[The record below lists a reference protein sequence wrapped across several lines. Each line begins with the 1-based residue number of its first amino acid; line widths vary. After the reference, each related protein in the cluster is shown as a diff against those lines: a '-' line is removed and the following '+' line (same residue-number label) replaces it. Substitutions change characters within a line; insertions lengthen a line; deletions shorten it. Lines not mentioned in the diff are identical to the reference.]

1 MGGQLIY
8 HGPTEGAEPYF
19 NRRNYLLPLGESVAD
34 WLIDISSG
42 RLEPE
47 NQVAEIKKENLMAH
61 TTVNGD
67 GTKELYIRPSHQES
81 TDERKD
87 ESVET
92 KAIASDKPWSTST
105 NTFIDEDVVGE
116 GILKLTTPLP
126 VGIPAGIPFGIGNGL
141 GSVDKIKYLYESD
154 SGVSAARLNSAGRVV
169 TDGNCVGKRGVTTG
183 KVVQ

>member
-1 MGGQLIY
+1 VGGQLIY

-47 NQVAEIKKENLMAH
+47 NQVAENKKESLMAH
-61 TTVNGD
+61 TTVNRG
-67 GTKELYIRPSHQES
+67 GTKELSIMPSYQES

-92 KAIASDKPWSTST
+92 NAIVRD
-105 NTFIDEDVVGE
+105 
-116 GILKLTTPLP
+116 
-126 VGIPAGIPFGIGNGL
+126 
-141 GSVDKIKYLYESD
+141 SVDEIKDHFESD
-154 SGVSAARLNSAGRVV
+154 GGVSAAGLNSAGRVV
-169 TDGNCVGKRGVTTG
+169 TDGNCVGKKGVTTG

>member
-1 MGGQLIY
+1 LFDSLILLGVGGQLIY

-47 NQVAEIKKENLMAH
+47 NQVAEIKKESLMAH
-61 TTVNGD
+61 TTVNGG
-67 GTKELYIRPSHQES
+67 GTKDLTTMPSHQES

-87 ESVET
+87 KSVEM
-92 KAIASDKPWSTST
+92 KAIASD
-105 NTFIDEDVVGE
+105 
-116 GILKLTTPLP
+116 
-126 VGIPAGIPFGIGNGL
+126 
-141 GSVDKIKYLYESD
+141 SVDEIKDFSESD
-154 SGVSAARLNSAGRVV
+154 GGVSATRLNSAGRVV
-169 TDGNCVGKRGVTTG
+169 TDGSCVGKKGVTTG

>member
-1 MGGQLIY
+1 LHQPRKFIYDLFDSLILLGVGGQLIY

-47 NQVAEIKKENLMAH
+47 NQVAENRKESVMTH
-61 TTVNGD
+61 KTVNRV
-67 GTKELYIRPSHQES
+67 GTKELSIMPSHQES
-81 TDERKD
+81 TEERQD

-92 KAIASDKPWSTST
+92 KAIARD
-105 NTFIDEDVVGE
+105 
-116 GILKLTTPLP
+116 
-126 VGIPAGIPFGIGNGL
+126 
-141 GSVDKIKYLYESD
+141 SVDEIKDFFESD
-154 SGVSAARLNSAGRVV
+154 GGVSAAGLNSAGRVV
-169 TDGNCVGKRGVTTG
+169 TDGNCVGKKGVTTG

>member
-81 TDERKD
+81 KDEKKD

-92 KAIASDKPWSTST
+92 KVIASD
-105 NTFIDEDVVGE
+105 
-116 GILKLTTPLP
+116 
-126 VGIPAGIPFGIGNGL
+126 
-141 GSVDKIKYLYESD
+141 SVDEIKYFYESD

-169 TDGNCVGKRGVTTG
+169 TDGNCVGKKGVTTG